1 MVRADPYAYLPE
13 LPSFALTSDD
23 IADDGALRLD
33 QAAAAVG
40 GLDISPQ
47 LSWSGFPD
55 DTQSF
60 AVTMYAPD
68 APTVSGFWHWCV
80 ANIPPDVTS
89 LPTGAGDGSALP
101 PGAVTLRADA
111 GIAQYTGAAPS
122 PNTGPHRYY
131 FAVHAVGVDT
141 LGVDEFTSG
150 AVLGFNL
157 FATALARAV
166 IVGTYGG

>member
-1 MVRADPYAYLPE
+1 MRADPYAYLPD
-13 LPSFALTSDD
+13 LPGFALTSDD
-23 IADDGALRLD
+23 IADGASLGAA
-33 QAAAAVG
+33 QAAASVG

-47 LSWSGFPD
+47 LSWSGFPS
-55 DTQSF
+55 DTESF
-60 AVTMYAPD
+60 AVTVYSPD

-111 GIAQYTGAAPS
+111 GVPRYTGAAPP

-131 FAVHAVGVDT
+131 IAVHAVGVDT

-166 IVGTYGG
+166 IVGTYSG